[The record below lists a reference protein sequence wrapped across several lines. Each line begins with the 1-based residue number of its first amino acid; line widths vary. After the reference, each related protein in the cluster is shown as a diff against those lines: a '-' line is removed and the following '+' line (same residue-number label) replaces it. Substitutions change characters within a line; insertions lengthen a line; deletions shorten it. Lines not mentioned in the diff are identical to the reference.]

1 MHVRN
6 PHDLI
11 KYSIKEIALVTGIK
25 TAAVLHDETFGKL
38 QKIKIELNFKEIA
51 WFLIKEKSLKLNI
64 VSIIV
69 KIWQLLFNMK
79 LLSILEL

>member
-51 WFLIKEKSLKLNI
+51 
-64 VSIIV
+64 
-69 KIWQLLFNMK
+69 
-79 LLSILEL
+79 